1 MDAYQARVGIFGKEN
16 VMKNEKKGIGLRM
29 WLFVILIGFAG
40 QMAWAIENMYLNTYI
55 TYLNFSSPSGQG
67 FDYSLYIAIT
77 TALSAVA
84 ATVTTIFMGALT
96 DKVGHKK
103 YFISIGYILWG
114 IATASFGIFNVN
126 STNRILPLAMTSSM
140 AAIFVIIIDCVMTF
154 FGSTSND
161 AAFNS
166 YVTKNIPSKSKGKVE
181 GVLQILPLIAM
192 LVIFV
197 CLNGLTTDS
206 SKGANDARWD
216 LFFYLI
222 GGLVV
227 LMGIVSFFLIP
238 KEVEEKVRKS
248 YLSQLVEGFK
258 PSTIKKNSKLYVILL
273 IYFVYATATQVFFPY
288 LMVYLERTCGISN
301 TGTGML
307 TSFAIVMAIALLLGS
322 LLSVII
328 GFFSDKLGKNK
339 MIIPIFVIFA
349 IGILMMFFI
358 PNIADETTKTIYA
371 AIGGTIMILG
381 YVGVPTIIN
390 ALVRENIPAKE
401 EGTFMG
407 VRMLFVVALPMCIGP
422 FIGDALNSSLGSTY
436 ETTYGTFDVVPS
448 QYGYLVG
455 LGILVLSLVPI
466 IIYFR
471 MEKKGKKNHGYL
483 LKDKVDVKVDPD
495 WIPLAEYPRPS
506 LRRDSYL
513 TLNGLWDIKITK
525 DEKLPDIYVD
535 KVMVPYAVE
544 SVYSMV
550 NHLLEPDEIIYYHRI
565 VSLPV
570 GFRKKR
576 TVIHFE
582 GVDQYCEVYV
592 DDMHVMTHTGGF
604 TSFDVVLPKSVGDTF
619 SLVLKVKDYTDSSYH
634 TRGKQVLDVT
644 GYYYSSSSGIFKPVW
659 MESLDEDYVKNVI
672 FTPDYDKR
680 QVMVNVVSATEGKA
694 YVEFHGKTYEVET
707 NKETIISLA
716 DDFHPWDTENPY
728 LYETLIRYRDDVV
741 KTYFAVRKIEIR
753 KIGEYKRI
761 LLNGKPIFISGLLDQ
776 GYYFLGNYTPKDYE
790 EYLFDIVKTKEM
802 GFNCLRK
809 HIKTELDMFYYYCDR
824 EGMLVIQDFP
834 CGGDKYSFFWCVIPR
849 IFPSMNEKNLT
860 DKRMARTS
868 KEGKEEFI
876 HECDEYLAYY
886 HNHPSVIIYSIF
898 NEGWGEFSPSEIYH
912 QLKKKEN
919 TKLFDTASG
928 WYDADSD
935 FYSIH
940 TYTLPDMKR
949 VDKKDRAFIISEM
962 GGASLKVEGHSYFDG
977 FFGHGKAK
985 TKEELERKYVDLFEN
1000 KIKKQIKDGLNM
1012 TIYTEIADCET
1023 EYNGIFTYDR
1033 QVQKIDTDVLVRI
1046 NGELYQELNQCTK

>member
-1 MDAYQARVGIFGKEN
+1 MQ
-16 VMKNEKKGIGLRM
+16 NEKKGIGLRM

-55 TYLNFSSPSGQG
+55 TYLNFSSPAGQG
-67 FDYSLYIAIT
+67 FDYSFFIALT

-84 ATVTTIFMGALT
+84 ATLTTIFMGALT
-96 DKVGHKK
+96 DKIGHKK
-103 YFISIGYILWG
+103 YFISFGYILWG

-126 STNRILPLAMTSSM
+126 SSNRILPLAMTSTM

-206 SKGANDARWD
+206 QKGANDAKWD

-227 LMGIVSFFLIP
+227 VMGILSFFLIP
-238 KEVEEKVRKS
+238 KEKEEKVSKS

-258 PSTIKKNSKLYVILL
+258 PSTVRKNGKLYVILL

-288 LMVYLERTCGISN
+288 LMVYLERTCDISN
-301 TGTGML
+301 TGTGLL

-328 GFFSDKLGKNK
+328 GIFSDKLGKNK

-349 IGILMMFFI
+349 IGVLMMFFI
-358 PNIADETTKTIYA
+358 PNIANSTSKTVYA
-371 AIGGTIMILG
+371 AISGTIMILG
-381 YVGVPTIIN
+381 YVGIPTVIN
-390 ALVRENIPAKE
+390 ALVRENIPTHE

-436 ETTYGTFDVVPS
+436 ETTYGTLDVVPS

-455 LGILVLSLVPI
+455 LGILILAIIPI
-466 IIYFR
+466 IFYFR
-471 MEKKGKKNHGYL
+471 MDKQGNKNHGYL
-483 LKDKVDVKVDPD
+483 LKDKVDVKVDVNE
-495 WIPLAEYPRPS
+495 IPLKEYPRPS
-506 LRRDSYL
+506 LRRNSYL
-513 TLNGLWDIKITK
+513 TLNGVWDIAITK
-525 DEKLPDIYVD
+525 DEKHPEAYVD
-535 KVMVPYAVE
+535 KVMVPYAIE

-550 NHLLEPDEIIYYHRI
+550 NHLLEPDEIIYYHRD
-565 VSLPV
+565 VTLPE
-570 GFRKKR
+570 GFRKKKN
-576 TVIHFE
+576 VIHFE

-592 DDMHVMTHTGGF
+592 NGVQVMTHTGGF
-604 TSFDVVLPKSVGDTF
+604 TSFDVVLPKSIGDTF
-619 SLVLKVKDYTDSSYH
+619 SLELKVRDYTDSSYH

-644 GYYYSSSSGIFKPVW
+644 GYYYSSSSGIYKPVW
-659 MESLDEDYVKNVI
+659 MESLDEDYVENVI
-672 FTPDYDKR
+672 FTPDYDKEELK
-680 QVMVNVVSATEGKA
+680 VKVLASSDGKA
-694 YVEFHGKTYEVET
+694 ILKFHEKEYEVET
-707 NKETIISLA
+707 NKESIISLK
-716 DDFHPWDTENPY
+716 DDFHPWDCDDPY
-728 LYETLIRYRDDVV
+728 LYETEIRYHDDVV

-753 KIGEYKRI
+753 EIKEHKRI
-761 LLNGKPIFISGLLDQ
+761 LLNNKPIYISGLLDQ
-776 GYYFLGNYTPKDYE
+776 GYYFLGNYTPKDYD

-809 HIKTELDMFYYYCDR
+809 HIKTELDMFYYYCDK

-849 IFPSMNEKNLT
+849 IFRSMNEKNLT

-868 KEGKEEFI
+868 KEGKDEFL

-912 QLKKKEN
+912 SLKKKED

-940 TYTLPDMKR
+940 TYTIPDMKR
-949 VDKKDRAFIISEM
+949 VDKKKRAFIISEM
-962 GGASLKVEGHSYFDG
+962 GGASLKIEGHSYFDG

-985 TKEELERKYVDLFEN
+985 TKEELEKKYVDLYEK

-1012 TIYTEIADCET
+1012 TIYTEVADCET

-1033 QVQKIDTDVLVRI
+1033 QVQKIDTDVLQRI
-1046 NGELYQELNQCTK
+1046 NDELYRELAKCTK

>member
-1 MDAYQARVGIFGKEN
+1 MSKE
-16 VMKNEKKGIGLRM
+16 KNGLGLRM
-29 WLFVILIGFAG
+29 WLFIILIGFAG

-55 TYLNFSSPSGQG
+55 TYLNFSSPAGKG

-77 TALSAVA
+77 TALSAIA
-84 ATVTTIFMGALT
+84 ATLTTIFMGALT

-103 YFISIGYILWG
+103 YFISIGYLLWG
-114 IATASFGIFNVN
+114 VATASFGIFNVN
-126 STNRILPLAMTSSM
+126 STNKILPIALSSSM
-140 AAIFVIIIDCVMTF
+140 AAVFVIIIDCVMTF

-166 YVTKNIPSKSKGKVE
+166 YVTKNVPSKSKGKVE

-222 GGLVV
+222 GGLVI
-227 LMGIVSFFLIP
+227 LMGILSFFLIP
-238 KEVEEKVRKS
+238 DEKEEKSNKS
-248 YLSQLVEGFK
+248 YVSQLIEGFK
-258 PSTIKKNSKLYVILL
+258 PSTIKKNKKLYVILL

-288 LMVYLERTCGISN
+288 LMVYLERTCDISN
-301 TGTGML
+301 TGTGLL

-339 MIIPIFVIFA
+339 MIIPIFTIFA

-358 PNIADETTKTIYA
+358 PNMASSSSKTVYA
-371 AIGGTIMILG
+371 AISGTIMILG
-381 YVGVPTIIN
+381 YVGIPTVVN
-390 ALVRENIPAKE
+390 ALVRENIPTNE

-436 ETTYGTFDVVPS
+436 ETTYGTLDVVPS

-455 LGILVLSLVPI
+455 LGILLLSIIPI
-466 IIYFR
+466 IFYFKI
-471 MEKKGKKNHGYL
+471 EKSGKRNHGYL
-483 LKDKVDVKVDPD
+483 LKDKVDVDMNLDEV
-495 WIPLAEYPRPS
+495 PLKEYPRPS
-506 LRRDSYL
+506 LKRDSYL
-513 TLNGLWDIKITK
+513 SLNGLWDIKITK
-525 DEKLPDIYVD
+525 DENLPEHYVD
-535 KVMVPYAVE
+535 KVMVPFAIE
-544 SVYSMV
+544 SPYSLV
-550 NHLLEPDEIIYYHRI
+550 NHLLEPDEIIYYHKDI
-565 VSLPV
+565 DIDES
-570 GFRKKR
+570 FRKDR
-576 TVIHFE
+576 MIIHFE
-582 GVDQYCEVYV
+582 GVDEYCEVYI
-592 DDMHVMTHTGGF
+592 DKTLVMIHSGGF
-604 TSFDVVLPKSVGDTF
+604 TSFDVLLPKSIKNHF
-619 SLVLKVKDYTDSSYH
+619 SLVLKVKDETDASYH

-644 GYYYSSSSGIFKPVW
+644 GYYYSSSSGVYKPIW
-659 MESLDEDYVKNVI
+659 MESIDEEYVKNVI

-680 QVMVNVVSATEGKA
+680 MLKVNVITPSDGKA
-694 YVEFHGKTYEVET
+694 ILKFHDHEYEILT
-707 NKETIISLA
+707 NQENEISLK
-716 DDFHPWDTENPY
+716 DDFHPWSTSSPY
-728 LYETLIRYRDDVV
+728 LYDVEIRYQNDVV
-741 KTYFAVRKIEIR
+741 TSYFAIRKIEI
-753 KIGEYKRI
+753 KEIGSHKRI
-761 LLNGKPIFISGLLDQ
+761 LLNDEPIYISGLLDQ
-776 GYYFLGNYTPKDYE
+776 GYYFIGNYTPRDYD
-790 EYLFDIVKTKEM
+790 EYLFDIQKTKEM

-849 IFPSMNEKNLT
+849 LVPSLNEKNLT
-860 DKRMARTS
+860 DKRMSRTS
-868 KEGKEEFI
+868 KEGKEEFLK
-876 HECDEYLAYY
+876 ECDQYLSYY

-912 QLKKKEN
+912 DLKKKEN

-949 VDKKDRAFIISEM
+949 VDKKKRCFIISEM

-985 TKEELERKYVDLFEN
+985 TREKLERKYIDLFEN

-1012 TIYTEIADCET
+1012 TIYTELADCET
-1023 EYNGIFTYDR
+1023 EYNGILTFDR
-1033 QVQKIDTDVLVRI
+1033 KVQKINNEVLLKV
-1046 NGELYQELNQCTK
+1046 NQELYDELKKCTKL